1 MQLAKYIILLWQ
13 GREHAVAFPENVQ
26 HADVFHYIRRD
37 NPSARAV
44 SAGFFCE
51 EPDAFWH
58 GGQSETLGLPSRPQ
72 DGHHIQAMLKSPDR
86 RLWDLRVLVWEACE
100 ACRRRDPS
108 MRAPEISLN

>member
-1 MQLAKYIILLWQ
+1 MELAKYIILLWQ
-13 GREHAVAFPENVQ
+13 GREHAVAFPGNIQ
-26 HADVFHYIRRD
+26 HSAVFEYIRKD
-37 NPSARAV
+37 NPAARAV

-72 DGHHIQAMLKSPDR
+72 DAHHIQSMLKSADR

-100 ACRRRDPS
+100 ASRRRAFVNREPAMS
-108 MRAPEISLN
+108 MA